1 NSEGASLS
9 RNISQQLDDL
19 YQSLE
24 DTINLLRYT
33 SDYQRPATTV
43 NGKVDQAKRWLSQP
57 DLDQFGFGM

>member
-1 NSEGASLS
+1 MQKVDAISQMMNRLLQLRAQSKGDNSEGASLS

-33 SDYQRPATTV
+33 SDYQRPAT
-43 NGKVDQAKRWLSQP
+43 
-57 DLDQFGFGM
+57 